1 MSHFLTEE
9 QELMRGVARDFARQE
24 IAPIAK
30 QLDATHEFPWAWVKR
45 CAELGFLGISVPEEY
60 GGVGA
65 DCLAES
71 IVIEEIARESGS
83 LALIID
89 AHTSLGCM
97 PLLHEGTEA
106 QKQKFLIPA
115 AKGEKLMSFGL
126 TEPSAGSDAGGTK
139 TTAVLDGDEWVINGS
154 KCWITNIGAAETYI
168 ITAKTYIITAKTDP
182 AKGNKGISAF
192 IVEQGTPGF
201 EVGKPEEKM
210 GLNNSATGELFFK
223 NCRIPKDNLLGELNK
238 GFPVF
243 LRGLDEGRIAISAM
257 AVGMAQGAL
266 DRSVAYSK
274 ERVQFGRPISQ
285 FQAVAFYMAEMATKI
300 ELARTMLYRVA
311 RMRDAGLPY
320 TYEAAMLKLYS
331 SEICCEVC
339 DKAVQIHGGIGY
351 SRQIDIERFMR
362 DAKLLTIGEGTS
374 EVQKIVISG
383 HLLA

>member
-9 QELMRGVARDFARQE
+9 QELMRGVAREFAQQE
-24 IAPIAK
+24 VAPIAK

-45 CAELGFLGISVPEEY
+45 CAELGFLGVSIPEQY

-65 DCLAES
+65 DVLTEA

-97 PLLHEGTEA
+97 PLLHAGTEE
-106 QKQKFLIPA
+106 QKQKYLIPA
-115 AKGEKLMSFGL
+115 AQGEKLMSFGL
-126 TEPSAGSDAGGTK
+126 TEPGAGSDAGGTK

-168 ITAKTYIITAKTDP
+168 ITASTDP
-182 AKGNKGISAF
+182 GKGNKGITAF
-192 IVEQGTPGF
+192 IIEKGTPGF
-201 EVGKPEEKM
+201 EVGKPEVKM

-223 NCRIPKDNLLGELNK
+223 NCRIPKKNMIGELNK

-243 LRGLDEGRIAISAM
+243 LQGLDEGRIAISAM

-274 ERVQFGRPISQ
+274 ERVQFGKPICK
-285 FQAVAFYMAEMATKI
+285 FQAIAFYMADMAMKI
-300 ELARTMLYRVA
+300 ELSRTLLYRVA
-311 RMRDAGLPY
+311 RMRDEGLPY

-331 SEICCEVC
+331 SEICVEVC
-339 DKAVQIHGGIGY
+339 DKAMQIHGGIGY
-351 SRQIDIERFMR
+351 SNQIDIERFYR

-383 HLLA
+383 RLLA